1 MYNEINTNQLK
12 QAGQYVLSDVVL
24 TSFQSSEGRNEPKKI
39 SIRSLVTEI
48 NIYESLNNKVLSG
61 NIVVTDAQNIPNHFP
76 LTGFEQIEFKLF
88 TPGTSRAFDFT
99 AETGH
104 PMHVYKISDRQGLNP
119 RTQIYALHFTSKEM
133 IRNEQ
138 VRVARAFEDSSDN
151 SILSIV
157 RSELDSNK
165 TLTLEETKGV
175 HKYVMPRIRPF
186 EAIDMLAKE
195 AVSKLHHTPG
205 MLFFENSLGFQLK
218 SYESLLASTNTV
230 ARPVVALYR
239 PSPANIRDEMG
250 NRNIIKEMQTV
261 QGFSINSQYDTL
273 KNLRNG
279 IYNARAISHD
289 LFNKTFK
296 ETDFDY
302 ATEYEKSFH
311 TEHDGLGNKT
321 DNKGILPLFN
331 YKNDTTFSDYPD
343 GTLYFFS
350 DTKKIHN
357 NAEAPEHH
365 VNVPKRLSQKLAFES
380 FNIGLDVP
388 GFTGISCGDLI
399 AFEMPAYEPVGADN
413 PFDHDPYLSG
423 RYLIKSIRHKVSTTD
438 DYHSMNLECI
448 KDAVKDP
455 YPMENLDTLSS
466 RENTDRLNVLQYEL
480 DELILKDKGEEV

>member
-1 MYNEINTNQLK
+1 MYNKINTNQLD
-12 QAGQYVLSDVVL
+12 QAGKYVLSDVVL
-24 TSFQSSEGRNEPKKI
+24 TSYQSSEGRNEPKKI

-48 NIYESLNNKVLSG
+48 NIYESLTKNVLSG
-61 NIVVTDAQNIPNHFP
+61 NIVVTDAQNIPNHLP

-88 TPGTSRAFDFT
+88 TPGTSRSFDFT

-104 PMHVYKISDRQGLNP
+104 PMHVYKISDRQGINP

-138 VRVARAFEDSSDN
+138 TRVARPFEDTNDN
-151 SILSIV
+151 SILSII

-186 EAIDMLAKE
+186 EAINMLAKE
-195 AVSKLHHTPG
+195 AITKLHNSPG
-205 MLFFENSLGFQLK
+205 MLFYENALGFHVK

-230 ARPVVALYR
+230 ARPVVALYK
-239 PSPANIRDEMG
+239 PTPANIRDDKG
-250 NRNIIKEMQTV
+250 NRDIIKEMQTV
-261 QGFSINSQYDTL
+261 QGFSINSQFDTL

-279 IYNARAISHD
+279 IYNARAVSHD
-289 LFNKTFK
+289 LYNKTFK

-311 TEHDGLGNKT
+311 TEHDGQGGKT
-321 DNKGILPLFN
+321 DSKGILPLFN

-343 GTLYFFS
+343 GTLYYFS
-350 DTKKIHN
+350 DTKKLHN
-357 NAEAPEHH
+357 NAESPDKH
-365 VNVPKRLSQKLAFES
+365 VDVPKRLSQKLAFES
-380 FNIGLDVP
+380 FNISIDVP
-388 GFTGISCGDLI
+388 GFTGVSCGDLI
-399 AFEMPAYEPVGADN
+399 AFEMPAYEPAGRDN

-423 RYLIKSIRHKVSTTD
+423 RYLIKSVRHKVSTVD
-438 DYHSMNLECI
+438 DYHSMNMECI

-455 YPMENLDTLSS
+455 YPQENLDTLST
-466 RENTDRLNVLQYEL
+466 RENTDRINVLQYEL
-480 DELILKDKGEEV
+480 DDTILIDGGDV

>member
-61 NIVVTDAQNIPNHFP
+61 NIVVTDAQNIPNHLP

-104 PMHVYKISDRQGLNP
+104 PMHIYKISDRQGLNP

-138 VRVARAFEDSSDN
+138 IRVSRAFEDSSDN

-195 AVSKLHHTPG
+195 AVSKLHNTPG
-205 MLFFENSLGFQLK
+205 MLFYENSLGFQCK

-261 QGFSINSQYDTL
+261 QGFSAS
-273 KNLRNG
+273 
-279 IYNARAISHD
+279 
-289 LFNKTFK
+289 
-296 ETDFDY
+296 
-302 ATEYEKSFH
+302 
-311 TEHDGLGNKT
+311 
-321 DNKGILPLFN
+321 
-331 YKNDTTFSDYPD
+331 
-343 GTLYFFS
+343 
-350 DTKKIHN
+350 
-357 NAEAPEHH
+357 
-365 VNVPKRLSQKLAFES
+365 
-380 FNIGLDVP
+380 
-388 GFTGISCGDLI
+388 
-399 AFEMPAYEPVGADN
+399 
-413 PFDHDPYLSG
+413 
-423 RYLIKSIRHKVSTTD
+423 
-438 DYHSMNLECI
+438 
-448 KDAVKDP
+448 
-455 YPMENLDTLSS
+455 
-466 RENTDRLNVLQYEL
+466 
-480 DELILKDKGEEV
+480 

>member
-48 NIYESLNNKVLSG
+48 NIYESLVNKTLSG
-61 NIVVTDAQNIPNHFP
+61 NIVVTDAQNIPNHLP

-104 PMHVYKISDRQGLNP
+104 PMHIYKISDRQGLNP

-138 VRVARAFEDSSDN
+138 IRVSRAFEDSSDN

-195 AVSKLHHTPG
+195 AVSKLHNTPG
-205 MLFFENSLGFQLK
+205 MLFYENSLGFQCK

-261 QGFSINSQYDTL
+261 QGFSINSQFDTL

-279 IYNARAISHD
+279 IYNARAVSHD

-296 ETDFDY
+296 EIFANSWIY
-302 ATEYEKSFH
+302 
-311 TEHDGLGNKT
+311 
-321 DNKGILPLFN
+321 
-331 YKNDTTFSDYPD
+331 
-343 GTLYFFS
+343 
-350 DTKKIHN
+350 
-357 NAEAPEHH
+357 
-365 VNVPKRLSQKLAFES
+365 
-380 FNIGLDVP
+380 
-388 GFTGISCGDLI
+388 
-399 AFEMPAYEPVGADN
+399 
-413 PFDHDPYLSG
+413 
-423 RYLIKSIRHKVSTTD
+423 
-438 DYHSMNLECI
+438 
-448 KDAVKDP
+448 
-455 YPMENLDTLSS
+455 
-466 RENTDRLNVLQYEL
+466 NTRPR
-480 DELILKDKGEEV
+480 

>member
-61 NIVVTDAQNIPNHFP
+61 NIVVTDAQNIPNHLP

-104 PMHVYKISDRQGLNP
+104 PMHIYKISDRQGLNP

-138 VRVARAFEDSSDN
+138 VRVARAFEDSNDN

-165 TLTLEETKGV
+165 TLTLEETKGI
-175 HKYVMPRIRPF
+175 HKYVMPRVRPF
-186 EAIDMLAKE
+186 EAIDLLARD

-205 MLFFENSLGFQLK
+205 MLFYENSLGFQCK

-261 QGFSINSQYDTL
+261 QGFSINSQFDTL

-279 IYNARAISHD
+279 IYNARAVSHD

-302 ATEYEKSFH
+302 STEYEKSFH
-311 TEHDGLGNKT
+311 TEHDGQGNKT

-331 YKNDTTFSDYPD
+331 YRNDTTFSDYPD
-343 GTLYFFS
+343 GTLYFFT
-350 DTKKIHN
+350 DTKKMHN
-357 NAEAPEHH
+357 NAEAPEYH

-380 FNIGLDVP
+380 FNIGIDVP
-388 GFTGISCGDLI
+388 GFTGVSCGDLI

-423 RYLIKSIRHKVSTTD
+423 RYLIKSIRHKVSTVD
-438 DYHSMNLECI
+438 DYHMMNLECI

-455 YPMENLDTLSS
+455 YPMENLDTLSN

-480 DELILKDKGEEV
+480 DDLILKDKGEEV

>member
-48 NIYESLNNKVLSG
+48 NIYESLVNKTLSG
-61 NIVVTDAQNIPNHFP
+61 NIVVTDAQNIPNHLP
-76 LTGFEQIEFKLF
+76 LTGIEQIEFKLF

-205 MLFFENSLGFQLK
+205 MLFYENSLGFNVK

-230 ARPVVALYR
+230 ARPVVALYK

-331 YKNDTTFSDYPD
+331 YKNDTTFSVYPD
-343 GTLYFFS
+343 GRLYFFR
-350 DTKKIHN
+350 DTKKVHN

-380 FNIGLDVP
+380 FNIGLDVA
-388 GFTGISCGDLI
+388 GFTGVSCGDLI
-399 AFEMPAYEPVGADN
+399 AFEMPSYEPAGRDN

-448 KDAVKDP
+448 KDAVKDQ
-455 YPMENLDTLSS
+455 YPMENLDTLST
-466 RENTDRLNVLQYEL
+466 RENTDRLNVLQSEL